1 MANRDV
7 ELRIRARDYSQKP
20 LNAVT
25 RAIEQMSRAQEDQRR
40 AAERGE
46 VSTRD
51 LEASYRKLESAGQ
64 QLLKLNSIIEVFKRQ
79 NQAMTEAVA
88 KTDRLKQKQ
97 AELQAAYNA
106 SSTVTAKQERDLAR
120 VNKQVDA
127 AVKAQE
133 RQSERLRRAAAD
145 MQRFGIETTRVGA
158 AQAGIVGSVS
168 RVNDILARQDQII
181 ERNGAAAAQA
191 KIIQGLRQ
199 QADQAMATARGY
211 QTLGRVVQQST
222 NTLGSLGAQ
231 IQTIVSPA
239 EAARRTMAGLER
251 EVGKVTA
258 QLARNRKEVT
268 DVAGKVR
275 DLNAA
280 NKAMSGIAQQI
291 DMYRQQVATLRSART
306 EYQRAKAD
314 VKNLAQQMRTATS
327 DTGALGIQMQAAQQK
342 LAAAANA
349 LRTTGTA
356 ARQTQAN
363 LRGAGIDTRN
373 LADAEQRLITT
384 SRNSAAALDALA
396 QATNRSGRAA
406 RDAGKGFSFF
416 GDSTRTTLSMVQ
428 RLRGE
433 VLALTTAYVGFNG
446 AINLAGGAIDAYKTR
461 QQAMVRIGV
470 VVGKDQKA
478 QAKEWEYMT
487 ELADALGIEIE
498 SIAESY
504 TKFAVSAKAVGLD
517 MNQTKLMFEGVAKA
531 GRVFH
536 LSKDDMNGVFKALEQ
551 MLSKG
556 QVYAE
561 ELRGQLGE
569 RLPGAVAMFAQ
580 STGRTIPEF
589 MKAME
594 DGKVTGREVV
604 NFAWENAKAIDAQLA
619 AATKGVDA
627 MEARAHNAMNK
638 FKLAVADSGF
648 VESYVRM
655 LESLATF
662 LQSNKGQEAAA
673 KLGEAFSALADG
685 VIWAANNID
694 TLIDI
699 LQVLAGLKIAQMV
712 WGLVKSLKSLMP
724 IIDGL
729 HKVGQAIITMLSTWA
744 ARMIAAG
751 GAASALGVTL
761 RVLTRLIP
769 YIGWAL
775 LAYDIGAIFYEQSE
789 WFRRQ
794 VDLVIRDF
802 KNLGN
807 QLLAIGQSIPAVIY
821 DFCIGIMRP
830 ITTLFGDATNLI
842 LGWLADV
849 LDMIP
854 VVGKGLGDM
863 VRSAASDLTKEQ
875 RSFFE
880 STGQI
885 WDDVDKKW
893 KKLNDDMVANNKR
906 AMSQISDQT
915 AAAVA
920 SAQMANAVIKALG
933 GKQGSTQAG
942 FKFATPKEGDLV
954 TKRDREVDALT
965 KSLEKQEE
973 AAKKADVASRKA
985 LMSKN
990 LKGRLALIDEE
1001 FAPDYKRAAVVGGKE
1016 GDAIKKRLDAVV
1028 AARKQAETN
1037 QYNAHNRGAAG
1048 AKKEENAL
1056 DSLLQKY
1063 KELNDAMGIKET
1075 KADPN
1080 ATYEDRLAANLA
1092 KVNTQYDELI
1102 AKANKLKGG
1111 KGGKGAGVAKDFEEL
1126 RQRNIEYTTTQTK
1139 LNEIKLIEDKLNT
1152 QQETKKNL
1160 LDEINSK
1167 RQAGMISEEEAINQ
1181 ATLLYESMN
1190 GTIVQTADELG
1201 VAAERFKDLMTP
1213 DEFSRLMA
1221 QIAAVKAASQDLSGT
1236 ISTMDR
1242 AVVQGVLQG
1251 METAIGSIVDELA
1264 LVVAGTQSIG
1274 TAFSAL
1280 GVTVAKF
1287 FADFLQQLAVAILK
1301 QMALNALAGWGGGV
1315 GAVAQSMGGVVTKH
1329 NGGVVGSNTTGGM
1342 QSKNG
1347 ISPALFAGAPR
1358 FHSGGFP
1365 GLKSDEVPA
1374 ILQKGEEVL
1383 SKDDPKNRLNQSGG
1397 GQSSASPQTNRF
1409 VLVDDRTKIPEAM
1422 NTPEGENAIMVI
1434 LQRNAATLKSIVGKG
1449 R

>member
-127 AVKAQE
+127 AAKAQE

-181 ERNGAAAAQA
+181 ERNGAAVAQA

-222 NTLGSLGAQ
+222 STLGSLGAQ

-478 QAKEWEYMT
+478 QAKEWKYMT

-580 STGRTIPEF
+580 ATGRTMPEF

-594 DGKVTGREVV
+594 EGKVTGREVV

-849 LDMIP
+849 LEMIP
-854 VVGKGLGDM
+854 VVGKGMAEM

-933 GKQGSTQAG
+933 GKQGSTEAG

-954 TKRDREVDALT
+954 TKRDREVEALT

-1001 FAPDYKRAAVVGGKE
+1001 FAPDYKRAEVVGGKE

-1111 KGGKGAGVAKDFEEL
+1111 KGAGVAKDFEDL

-1181 ATLLYESMN
+1181 ATLLYENMN
-1190 GTIVQTADELG
+1190 GTITQTADELG
-1201 VAAERFKDLMTP
+1201 VAAERFKELMTP
-1213 DEFSRLMA
+1213 EEFSRIMA
-1221 QIAAVKAASQDLSGT
+1221 QIAAVKAASKDLGGT

-1242 AVVQGVLQG
+1242 AIVQGVLQG
-1251 METAIGSIVDELA
+1251 MATAIGSIVDEMA
-1264 LVVAGTQSIG
+1264 LVIAGAQGIG
-1274 TAFSAL
+1274 EAFSAL
-1280 GVTVAKF
+1280 GITMAKF
-1287 FADFLQQLAVAILK
+1287 FADFLQQLAMAILQ

-1358 FHSGGFP
+1358 FHDGGFP
-1365 GLKSDEVPA
+1365 GLKSDEVPT

-1383 SKDDPKNRLNQSGG
+1383 AKNDPDNKLNGGRSGNQSSG
-1397 GQSSASPQTNRF
+1397 SPQTQRF
-1409 VLVDDRTKIPEAM
+1409 VLVDDRSRIPEAM
-1422 NTPEGENAIMVI
+1422 NTPEGEEAVMVI
-1434 LQRNAATLKSIVGKG
+1434 LQRNVSTLKNLVGKG

>member
-79 NQAMTEAVA
+79 NQAMTEAAA

-158 AQAGIVGSVS
+158 AQAGIVGSVA

-199 QADQAMATARGY
+199 QADQAIATARGY

-222 NTLGSLGAQ
+222 STLGSLGAQ

-239 EAARRTMAGLER
+239 EAARRTMSGLER
-251 EVGKVTA
+251 EVAKVTA

-349 LRTTGTA
+349 LRTTGNA

-406 RDAGKGFSFF
+406 RDAGKSFSFF
-416 GDSTRTTLSMVQ
+416 GDGARTTLSMVQ

-446 AINLAGGAIDAYKTR
+446 AINLAGGAVDAFKVR
-461 QQAMVRIGV
+461 QQAMVKIGV
-470 VVGKDQKA
+470 VVGKDTAK
-478 QAKEWEYMT
+478 QAAEWQYMQD
-487 ELADALGIEIE
+487 LANKLGIEIE
-498 SIAESY
+498 GLAESY
-504 TKFAVSAKAVGLD
+504 TKFAVSANAVGLD
-517 MNQTKLMFEGVAKA
+517 MQQTKYIFESIAKA

-569 RLPGAVAMFAQ
+569 RLPGAVAMFAK
-580 STGRTIPEF
+580 GMEMTIPELL
-589 MKAME
+589 KAME
-594 DGKVTGREVV
+594 KGEITGREVV
-604 NFAWENAKAIDAQLA
+604 NFAKAQAESIDAQLA
-619 AATKGVDA
+619 TAEKGVDA
-627 MEARAHNAMNK
+627 MEARAHNAMFS
-638 FKLAVADSGF
+638 FKMALADSGF
-648 VESYVRM
+648 IEAYVQM
-655 LESLATF
+655 LQKLTEF
-662 LQSNKGQEAAA
+662 LNSDRGQEAAV
-673 KLGEAFSALADG
+673 KLGQAFSAVADA
-685 VIWAANNID
+685 VIWAVDNID
-694 TLIDI
+694 LLIDALQI
-699 LQVLAGLKIAQMV
+699 LVGLKAAQML
-712 WGLVKSLKSLMP
+712 WGMVSALRSLLP
-724 IIDGL
+724 LINGL
-729 HKVGQAIITMLSTWA
+729 HKVGQAIITMLSSWA

-751 GAASALGVTL
+751 GAVSALGVTL

-830 ITTLFGDATNLI
+830 ITTMFGDATNLI

-893 KKLNDDMVANNKR
+893 KKLNDDMVSNNKR

-920 SAQMANAVIKALG
+920 AAQMANIAIKSMG
-933 GKQGSTQAG
+933 GTPGSTKGG
-942 FKFATPKEGDLV
+942 FEYTTITDDKLV
-954 TKRDREVDALT
+954 TKRDREVQSLT
-965 KSLEKQEE
+965 KALEKQEE

-1001 FAPDYKRAAVVGGKE
+1001 FAPDYKRAESVGGEE
-1016 GDAIKKRLDAVV
+1016 GAAIKKRLDAVV
-1028 AARKQAETN
+1028 AARKKAETN

-1111 KGGKGAGVAKDFEEL
+1111 KGAGVAKDFEEL

-1181 ATLLYESMN
+1181 ATLLYENMN

-1201 VAAERFKDLMTP
+1201 VAAERFKDLMSP

-1358 FHSGGFP
+1358 FHDGGFP
-1365 GLKSDEVPA
+1365 GLKSDEVPT

-1383 SKDDPKNRLNQSGG
+1383 AKNDPDNKLNGGRSGNQSSG
-1397 GQSSASPQTNRF
+1397 SPQTQRF
-1409 VLVDDRTKIPEAM
+1409 VLVDDRSRIPEAM
-1422 NTPEGENAIMVI
+1422 NTPEGEEAIMVI
-1434 LQRNAATLKSIVGKG
+1434 LQRNVSTLKNLVGKG